1 MKKSDSKQAS
11 LATASSPGQVP
22 GRLSPAKYLLL
33 ALAVLVLDQLSKWWV
48 LSNYQPYEVQS
59 LLPVFNMTL
68 VFNKGAA
75 FSFLS
80 DAGGWQRWFFT
91 ALSSLV
97 SIVLLVW
104 LTRLRSDERM
114 TAASLALILG
124 GALGNLLDRV
134 RLGQV
139 VDFLDFYWQHWH
151 WPAFNLA
158 DSAITIGVVL
168 MLLASWGEREP
179 G

>member
-1 MKKSDSKQAS
+1 MAESRGVA
-11 LATASSPGQVP
+11 
-22 GRLSPAKYLLL
+22 PAKYLLL
-33 ALAVLVLDQLSKWWV
+33 ALVVVILDQLSKWWV

-91 ALSSLV
+91 GLSGVV
-97 SIVLLVW
+97 SIALVVW

-114 TAASLALILG
+114 TAVSLALILG

-134 RLGQV
+134 RLGKV
-139 VDFLDFYWQHWH
+139 VDFLDFYWQQWH
-151 WPAFNLA
+151 WPAFNVA

-168 MLLASWGEREP
+168 MLWASLRQREP

>member
-1 MKKSDSKQAS
+1 MAD
-11 LATASSPGQVP
+11 LATASIPGKTP
-22 GRLSPAKYLLL
+22 ARLAPAKYLLL
-33 ALAVLVLDQLSKWWV
+33 ALAVLILDQLSKWWV
-48 LSNYQPYEVQS
+48 LSSYQPYEVQP

-80 DAGGWQRWFFT
+80 DAGGWQRWLFT

-97 SIVLLVW
+97 SIVLLAW
-104 LTRLRSDERM
+104 LMRLKSDDRL
-114 TAASLALILG
+114 TGLSLALILG

-139 VDFLDFYWQHWH
+139 VDFLDFYWEQWH
-151 WPAFNLA
+151 WPAFNIA

-168 MLLASWGEREP
+168 MLLSSFRQRE
-179 G
+179 

>member
-1 MKKSDSKQAS
+1 MAAGNSGFMGDA
-11 LATASSPGQVP
+11 AG
-22 GRLSPAKYLLL
+22 LSVRRYLLL
-33 ALAVLVLDQLSKWWV
+33 ALAVLVLDQWSKWWV
-48 LSNYQPYEVQS
+48 LSNYQPYEVQP

-91 ALSSLV
+91 LLSGVV

-104 LTRLRSDERM
+104 LTRLKSDERL
-114 TAASLALILG
+114 TAMSLAIILG
-124 GALGNLLDRV
+124 GALGNMLDRV

-139 VDFLDFYWQHWH
+139 VDFLDFYWQEWH
-151 WPAFNLA
+151 WPAFNVA
-158 DSAITIGVVL
+158 DSAIFIGVVL
-168 MLLASWGEREP
+168 MLLGSLRQRE
-179 G
+179 

>member
-1 MKKSDSKQAS
+1 MAD
-11 LATASSPGQVP
+11 P
-22 GRLSPAKYLLL
+22 GRLAPAKYLLL
-33 ALAVLVLDQLSKWWV
+33 ALAVLLLDQLSKLWV
-48 LSNYQPYEVQS
+48 LASYQPYEVQP

-91 ALSSLV
+91 GLASLV
-97 SIVLLVW
+97 SIVLLGW
-104 LTRLRSDERM
+104 LLRLKSDERL
-114 TAASLALILG
+114 TGLSLALILG

-139 VDFLDFYWQHWH
+139 VDFLDFYWRQWH

-158 DSAITIGVVL
+158 DSAIFIGVVL
-168 MLLASWGEREP
+168 MLLSGLRQRK
-179 G
+179 

>member
-1 MKKSDSKQAS
+1 MPDR
-11 LATASSPGQVP
+11 
-22 GRLSPAKYLLL
+22 GRLAPAKYLLL
-33 ALAVLVLDQLSKWWV
+33 ALAVLALDQLSKLWV
-48 LSNYQPYEVQS
+48 LASYQPYEVQP

-80 DAGGWQRWFFT
+80 EAGGWQRWFFT
-91 ALSSLV
+91 GLASLV

-104 LTRLRSDERM
+104 LLRLKSDERV
-114 TAASLALILG
+114 TGLSLALILG
-124 GALGNLLDRV
+124 GALGNLADRV

-139 VDFLDFYWQHWH
+139 VDFLDFYWRQWH

-158 DSAITIGVVL
+158 DSAIFIGVVL
-168 MLLASWGEREP
+168 MLLSGLRQQN
-179 G
+179 

>member
-1 MKKSDSKQAS
+1 MVVGNSDFMADTHR
-11 LATASSPGQVP
+11 LAA
-22 GRLSPAKYLLL
+22 AKYLLL
-33 ALAVLVLDQLSKWWV
+33 ALLVLVLDQLSKWWV
-48 LSNYQPYEVQS
+48 LANYQPYEVQS
-59 LLPVFNMTL
+59 MSPVFNMTL

-91 ALSSLV
+91 GLSSVV
-97 SIVLLVW
+97 SVALLVW
-104 LTRLRSDERM
+104 LLRLKSDERL

-124 GALGNLLDRV
+124 GALGNLIDRI

-139 VDFLDFYWQHWH
+139 VDFLDFHWQQSH

-158 DSAITIGVVL
+158 DSAIAVGVVL
-168 MLLASWGEREP
+168 MLLSSLRKQA
-179 G
+179 

>member
-1 MKKSDSKQAS
+1 M
-11 LATASSPGQVP
+11 VP
-22 GRLSPAKYLLL
+22 GNNGFMADPRRLAPAKYLLL
-33 ALAVLVLDQLSKWWV
+33 VLAVLILDQLSKWWV
-48 LSNYQPYEVQS
+48 LSSYQPYEVQP

-80 DAGGWQRWFFT
+80 NAGGWQRWFFT
-91 ALSSLV
+91 GLSSLV

-104 LTRLRSDERM
+104 LLRLKSDERI
-114 TAASLALILG
+114 TGLSLALILG

-139 VDFLDFYWQHWH
+139 VDFLDFYWHQWH
-151 WPAFNLA
+151 WPAFNIA

-168 MLLASWGEREP
+168 MLLSGLRQRDRR
-179 G
+179 

>member
-1 MKKSDSKQAS
+1 MAD
-11 LATASSPGQVP
+11 TR
-22 GRLSPAKYLLL
+22 RLSPTRYLLL
-33 ALAVLVLDQLSKWWV
+33 ALAVLVFDQLSKWWV
-48 LSNYQPYEVQS
+48 MTSYQPYEVQS

-91 ALSSLV
+91 GLSSVV
-97 SIVLLVW
+97 SIALLIW
-104 LTRLRSDERM
+104 LLRLKSDERL
-114 TAASLALILG
+114 TGVSLALILG
-124 GALGNLLDRV
+124 GALGNLLDRISM
-134 RLGQV
+134 GQV
-139 VDFLDFYWQHWH
+139 VDFLDFHWQQWH

-168 MLLASWGEREP
+168 MLLSSMRQRG
-179 G
+179 

>member
-1 MKKSDSKQAS
+1 MRALRGKC
-11 LATASSPGQVP
+11 
-22 GRLSPAKYLLL
+22 GRCRGTKALWLIPADWRPAKYLLL
-33 ALAVLVLDQLSKWWV
+33 ALVVLILDQLTKWWV
-48 LSNYQPYEVQS
+48 LSSYQPYEVQP

-91 ALSSLV
+91 GLSSVV

-104 LTRLRSDERM
+104 LLRLKSDERL
-114 TAASLALILG
+114 TGLSLALILG
-124 GALGNLLDRV
+124 GALGNLVDRV

-139 VDFLDFYWQHWH
+139 VDFLDFYWQQWH
-151 WPAFNLA
+151 WPAFNIA
-158 DSAITIGVVL
+158 DSAIFIGVVL
-168 MLLASWGEREP
+168 MLLSGLRP
-179 G
+179 RK